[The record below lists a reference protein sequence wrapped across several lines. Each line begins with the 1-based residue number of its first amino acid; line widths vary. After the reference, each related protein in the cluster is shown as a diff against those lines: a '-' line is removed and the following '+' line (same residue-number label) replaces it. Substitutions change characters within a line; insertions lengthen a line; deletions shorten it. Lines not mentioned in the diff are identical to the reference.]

1 MTKDYWQKQV
11 AGKQLFPDLAWSRPE
26 NKMHAGKLL
35 IIGGN
40 LHGFSAPALAF
51 TEAEKAGIGVERVVL
66 PDAIRKTVGRFM
78 PEADFAPSTPSGSF
92 ASKSLDTWLEHAAW
106 ADGVLIAGDLGRNS
120 ETAIVLESFANKY
133 TGQLTIT
140 KDVADYVLA
149 NPAYVL
155 NRQDTVL
162 VLSFAQMQKLAGS
175 SRFKTALTFDMD
187 FLRLIDAL
195 HEFTE
200 QFAVH
205 IIIKHHD
212 TLFVAVDGQ
221 VSTTKQSD
229 DQASWRVAT
238 AASACVWWLQHPSQ
252 PFEALTTSFAAGS

>member
-35 IIGGN
+35 IVGGN

-51 TEAEKAGIGVERVVL
+51 AEAEKAGIGVERVVL
-66 PDAIRKTVGRFM
+66 PDAIRKTVGSFM

-133 TGQLTIT
+133 SGQLTIT
-140 KDVADYVLA
+140 KDAADYVLT
-149 NPAYVL
+149 NPMDVL
-155 NRQDTVL
+155 NRQDTLL
-162 VLSFAQMQKLAGS
+162 VVTFAQLQKLAS
-175 SRFKTALTFDMD
+175 NAKFSTALTFDMD
-187 FLRLIDAL
+187 FLRLVDAL

-200 QFAVH
+200 KFSSH
-205 IIIKHHD
+205 IIIKHLE
-212 TLFVAVDGQ
+212 TVFVAVHGQ
-221 VSTTKQSD
+221 VSTTKVGSD
-229 DQASWRVAT
+229 QLPWRVKT
-238 AASACVWWLQHPSQ
+238 AAHASVWWLQHPAQ
-252 PFEALTTSFAAGS
+252 PFEALTTSFAANS